1 MKSGAESGWD
11 YSSRWFSG
19 SNTTNELYSVATGD
33 IIPVDLNSFLCKN
46 AKIIADLF
54 RKLERPDMVE
64 KYEDI
69 RESLKAAIRYE
80 ARSSSRLED
89 SYLIIW
95 GLCCMTRRT
104 VCGTTTIMW
113 QARPTR
119 SFIHQTWPLCTPCAI
134 MMTLTLMSRWPNGAD
149 LQLSTTAE
157 EFPPAWRTAASS
169 GTSLMFGLPWWR
181 WWWQR

>member
-1 MKSGAESGWD
+1 MTQFIAESYREDFKLGERLNKTERDLWYRHMKSGAESGWD

-19 SNTTNELYSVATGD
+19 RNTTNELYSVATGD

-89 SYLIIW
+89 SYLII
-95 GLCCMTRRT
+95 
-104 VCGTTTIMW
+104 
-113 QARPTR
+113 
-119 SFIHQTWPLCTPCAI
+119 
-134 MMTLTLMSRWPNGAD
+134 
-149 LQLSTTAE
+149 
-157 EFPPAWRTAASS
+157 
-169 GTSLMFGLPWWR
+169 
-181 WWWQR
+181 